1 MGYALLID
9 DNRALLESYA
19 ALAEGDGIQL
29 ETAETWDD
37 GLAMFHVLD
46 PELVIADYN
55 LPGSR
60 MGLRLLAEVRRLRP
74 SVRLILLSGF
84 VDEADIERIEDLGI
98 ADLALTKSSP
108 DTRKIVQA
116 EIAAAAGKDRS
127 APTDW
132 LSAARAHVAAAA
144 VTDQQLD
151 ELDAII
157 HRKVEG
163 K

>member
-9 DNRALLESYA
+9 DNKALLESYV
-19 ALAEGDGIQL
+19 ALAEGDDIRL

-37 GLAMFHVLD
+37 GLSLFYVID
-46 PELVIADYN
+46 PDLVVADYN

-84 VDEADIERIEDLGI
+84 IDEGDIKRIEDLGI

-108 DTRKIVQA
+108 DTRKIIQA

-132 LSAARAHVAAAA
+132 LSAASSHIAAAA

-151 ELDAII
+151 ELDAIL

-163 K
+163 E